1 MSPAETNFC
10 IFFALLF
17 IRFHIRREVR
27 FTVDTKSSARVG
39 EILPRVLELL
49 GLDDRFEEV
58 KLMRGWAEVVG
69 PVIAKKSRPRML
81 KDGILFIEVEN
92 SVWMQELWFHQKQI
106 VDRIKKEYPKVEVK
120 GIRLEIERE
129 RR

>member
-1 MSPAETNFC
+1 
-10 IFFALLF
+10 
-17 IRFHIRREVR
+17 
-27 FTVDTKSSARVG
+27 VDTKSSARVG

-49 GLDDRFEEV
+49 GLDSRFEEV

-106 VDRIKKEYPKVEVK
+106 IDRIKKEYPKVEVT
-120 GIRLEIERE
+120 GVRLEIERE
-129 RR
+129 NR

>member
-1 MSPAETNFC
+1 
-10 IFFALLF
+10 
-17 IRFHIRREVR
+17 VR

-39 EILPRVLELL
+39 EILPRVLHLL

-69 PVIAKKSRPRML
+69 PVIAQRSRPRML

-106 VDRIKKEYPKVEVK
+106 VDRIKEEYPKVRIK
-120 GIRLEIERE
+120 GIRLEVERE
-129 RR
+129 KR